1 MQIEERKRLQKGR
14 REASEDS
21 SNGCYALHT
30 SSANE
35 NRVKP
40 ALTYNVVSDAF
51 AVLTKLASKTT

>member
-14 REASEDS
+14 LEASEDS
-21 SNGCYALHT
+21 SNGYYALHT
-30 SSANE
+30 SSANKH
-35 NRVKP
+35 RVKP